1 MSSRSLDWDYE
12 EKPIYSIPTLGQVH
26 TGGVVKVYATFK
38 MRDRERERIYYHVN
52 TLLIAFY
59 MGFLYERR

>member
-12 EKPIYSIPTLGQVH
+12 EKPIYSIPTLSQVH

-38 MRDRERERIYYHVN
+38 MRETERENILSRKYI
-52 TLLIAFY
+52 IDC
-59 MGFLYERR
+59 FLYGVSL

>member
-38 MRDRERERIYYHVN
+38 MRETERERENILSRKYI
-52 TLLIAFY
+52 IDC
-59 MGFLYERR
+59 FLYGVSL

>member
-38 MRDRERERIYYHVN
+38 MRETERENILSRKYI
-52 TLLIAFY
+52 IDC
-59 MGFLYERR
+59 FLYGVSL

>member
-38 MRDRERERIYYHVN
+38 MRETERERETDRD
-52 TLLIAFY
+52 T
-59 MGFLYERR
+59 EREYIIT

>member
-38 MRDRERERIYYHVN
+38 MRETERQREYII
-52 TLLIAFY
+52 T
-59 MGFLYERR
+59 